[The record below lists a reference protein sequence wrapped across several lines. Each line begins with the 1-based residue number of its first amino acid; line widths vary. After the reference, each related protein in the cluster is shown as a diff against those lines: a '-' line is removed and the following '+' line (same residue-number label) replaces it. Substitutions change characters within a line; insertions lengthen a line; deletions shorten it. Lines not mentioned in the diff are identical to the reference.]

1 MYLTSRTII
10 KKAHPLYEYCVRTAK
25 ASKCLYNAALF
36 RLRNNFTG
44 RNKENPTPNELLV
57 QEEIRLARETYL
69 KIRRI
74 SSVISYYN
82 LDKIMRAIKNP
93 DYLSGLLSMQ
103 TAEHVLQN
111 AVGNMQNWISSV
123 KKYKKDPSG
132 YTGAPNMPGYVK
144 GEMRTTEF
152 TNQDCKYRNG
162 EIKFPLT
169 DITVKIG
176 GVPDDAILKTVEIKP
191 YYGQFLILC
200 TFEVQNVPV
209 NENMPYMLSAD
220 EGVNNLAA
228 IVTNEGSVLLFKG
241 GAVKAIN
248 QWFNKERARLV
259 SELTKGH
266 ETDNIK
272 VTSHALQDLSRKRDC
287 FIRDYLHKVSSRIIS
302 FCLLH
307 KIGTII
313 IGVNKQWKTCCNIG
327 KVNNQNFVQIPFYIL
342 RQMITYKAQR
352 AGITVIEQ
360 EESYTSKADFL
371 CGDDIPVYGQNDSG
385 AKFSGRRIKR
395 GLYKSGTGI
404 ILNADING
412 AANIM
417 KKAVPPAFDEVNDF
431 AYFNDPLVVGF
442 NGLNLKSNPVRGIGA
457 V

>member
-1 MYLTSRTII
+1 MYLTTRTII
-10 KKAHPLYEYCVRTAK
+10 RNTHPLYGYCVKTAK

-44 RNKENPTPNELLV
+44 RNKKNLTPNEL
-57 QEEIRLARETYL
+57 QIREEIRIAQESHEKAGRV
-69 KIRRI
+69 
-74 SSVISYYN
+74 SSVISYFN
-82 LDKIMRAIKNP
+82 LDKIMRANNNP
-93 DYLSGLLSMQ
+93 DYFSGLLSMQ
-103 TAEHVLQN
+103 TAEHVLQD
-111 AVGNMQNWISSV
+111 AVNDIKNWIASC
-123 KKYKKDPSG
+123 KKFRTDPSG
-132 YTGAPNMPGYVK
+132 YLGAPKMPHYIRSD
-144 GEMRTTEF
+144 MRTTEF

-169 DITVKIG
+169 RVTVKTG
-176 GVPDDAILKTVEIKP
+176 NVPDDAILKTVEIKP

-200 TFEVQNVPV
+200 TFEVQDVTV
-209 NENMPYMLSAD
+209 NRDMPYMMAID
-220 EGVNNLAA
+220 NGVDNLAA
-228 IVTNEGSVLLFKG
+228 AVTNEGSALLFKG
-241 GAVKAIN
+241 GAVKAMN

-259 SELTKGH
+259 SELTKDYGAKKV
-266 ETDNIK
+266 K
-272 VTSHALQDLSRKRDC
+272 VTSHRLQALSMKRDC
-287 FIRDYLHKVSSRIIS
+287 FIRDYMHKVSSRIIS

-313 IGVNKQWKTCCNIG
+313 IGVNKQWKQNCSIG
-327 KVNNQNFVQIPFYIL
+327 RINNQNFVQIPFYML

-352 AGITVIEQ
+352 VGITVIGQ

-371 CGDDIPVYGQNDSG
+371 CGDDIPVYGQNDSD

-395 GLYKSGTGI
+395 GLYKSGTSI

-417 KKAVPPAFDEVNDF
+417 KKAVPSSFDGVNDF

-442 NGLNLKSNPVRGIGA
+442 NGLNLKSSPVIGIEA
-457 V
+457 A